1 MAKITK
7 SKEALG
13 IRLIDMLTRLN
24 EGEILDI
31 HSLKDDYGV
40 SLRTVQ
46 RDINRLSPIL
56 NSTGSRHYFLDR
68 NKHGQLSK
76 DEIRRFCTFASIED
90 LFPEPDRRFFQ
101 EKLKQSITV
110 KGFQYED
117 ISDKEEEFELIN
129 DAIHRHHPIAFD
141 YVKVRS
147 QEHGNYSIEPY
158 HMVNKNGIWYVIGL
172 DGGKQKSFC
181 FNQISNLQVSDDF
194 FTPDKEIAEYVRE
207 TDSIYFG
214 NQHVEVIIKISA
226 KASGY
231 FKRRALLPNQEIVR
245 ELEDGTLLLACNDV
259 SPMEILPIVQYWIP
273 HVHIVSPEDWQDK
286 IRQQLVEYLEE
297 I

>member
-76 DEIRRFCTFASIED
+76 DEIRRFCAFASIED

-194 FTPDKEIAEYVRE
+194 FTPDKEITEYVRE

-214 NQHVEVIIKISA
+214 NQHVEVIIKISP